1 MGLWACHRWFG
12 AGRLRGSGGLGLSS
26 VLVVVTRVFV
36 FWIGVSGSGGDLW
49 KVVWAHGDGP
59 DAVVQVPVVSV
70 AEQRQIVD

>member
-1 MGLWACHRWFG
+1 M
-12 AGRLRGSGGLGLSS
+12 SS